1 MIDSVDA
8 LRKMLIVKCFR
19 PDRLLPATTIFA
31 TEIFDGEFMN
41 TGELN
46 LQQIVTEEVGSSTP
60 LALCSVPGYD
70 ASYRVDN
77 LVAETNNRC
86 TSVAMGSAEGFGLAD
101 QAISAAIKTGTW
113 VMLKNVHLAPAWLGQ
128 LEKKLHSMKPH
139 RNFRLFLTMETN
151 PKVPVNLLRMSR
163 ILMFEPP
170 PGIKAN
176 LQESLRSIPPS
187 RLSRG
192 PTERARLYFM
202 LAWLH
207 AVVQERLRYVPLG
220 WTKVYEFNDSDQDS
234 AFNTIDKW
242 LDSASAGRA
251 NISPEK
257 IPWDAI
263 RSLLKQSIYGGR
275 IDNEYDQRLLDS
287 FVNTWFKP
295 ECFDIDFEVVKGG
308 ESQKGLTAP
317 DGIKMDQFL
326 DWVNKLPDREPPTWL
341 GLPSNAE
348 RVLLTLKGNHMLNKV
363 RKMKSLSDDD
373 EAAYSQDGGQKAS
386 GAPSNSNQPAW
397 MRALSASI
405 TNWLAL
411 LPSTIKTMQRDS
423 HGIMDP
429 LFRFFERENQIAR
442 NLLRV
447 IREDL
452 MSLQKVCAG
461 ELKQTNHLRQL
472 LTWLNKGIIPDHW
485 KRYKVPKNISLNAW
499 LADLKTRLEQV
510 ESVAQE
516 QTFEHVDIA
525 IGSLFTP
532 EAYVTATRQATAQK
546 YKWSLE
552 ELILDVDIGKC
563 KQMDSIGYHIHGM
576 KIEGGIWKEN
586 EIRLTSEPSNKLPN
600 TTIRWI
606 RKDQKEDNE
615 NMVELPVY
623 LNSDRSDLLFTIR
636 TCANKEEKDRIPQRA
651 VAVVISF

>member
-1 MIDSVDA
+1 
-8 LRKMLIVKCFR
+8 MLVIKCFR
-19 PDRLLPATTIFA
+19 SDRLLPATSIFA
-31 TEIFDGEFMN
+31 TEIFDSEFMN
-41 TGELN
+41 SGELN
-46 LQQIVTEEVGSSTP
+46 LQQIVMEEVGSATP
-60 LALCSVPGYD
+60 LAFCSVPGYD

-77 LVAETNNRC
+77 LVSENNTRC
-86 TSVAMGSAEGFGLAD
+86 TSVAMGSAEGFALAD
-101 QAISAAIKTGTW
+101 QAISTAIKTGNW
-113 VMLKNVHLAPAWLGQ
+113 VMLKNVHLAPSWLGQ

-220 WTKVYEFNDSDQDS
+220 WTKVYEFNDSDQDC
-234 AFNTIDKW
+234 AFSTIDKW
-242 LDSASAGRA
+242 LDTASGGRA

-287 FVNTWFKP
+287 FVNNLFTP
-295 ECFDIDFEVVKGG
+295 ECYDIDFQLVKGTG
-308 ESQKGLTAP
+308 EHEKSIVVP
-317 DGIKMDQFL
+317 DGTKMEQFL
-326 DWVNKLPDREPPTWL
+326 EWVGKLPDREPPTWL

-348 RVLLTLKGNHMLNKV
+348 RVLLTLKGNKMLSRV

-373 EAAYSQDGGQKAS
+373 ETAFTSDTAGAASKQVATT
-386 GAPSNSNQPAW
+386 AQPAW
-397 MRALSASI
+397 MRALNISI
-405 TNWLAL
+405 TNWLSL
-411 LPSTIKTMQRDS
+411 LPANIKVMQRDS
-423 HGIMDP
+423 SGIMDP

-442 NLLRV
+442 KLLR
-447 IREDL
+447 IIKEDL
-452 MSLQKVCAG
+452 NSLQKVCVG

-472 LTWLNKGIIPDHW
+472 MNWLNKGLIPDHW
-485 KRYKVPKNISLNAW
+485 KRYKVPRSASLNTW
-499 LADLKTRLEQV
+499 LADLKLRLDQV
-510 ESVAQE
+510 EALSQE
-516 QTFEHVDIA
+516 TSFDQVEIA

-532 EAYVTATRQATAQK
+532 EAYVTATRQATAQR

-552 ELILDVDIGKC
+552 ELVLDVDIGEI
-563 KQMDSIGYHIHGM
+563 KQDAAGYRIRGLKM
-576 KIEGGIWKEN
+576 EGGQWENN
-586 EIRLTSEPSNKLPN
+586 EICLTSEPSSKLPK
-600 TTIRWI
+600 TAIRWI
-606 RKDQKEDNE
+606 RKDQRKEVKNI
-615 NMVELPVY
+615 VELPVY
-623 LNSDRSDLLFTIR
+623 LNSDRTDLLFTISVP
-636 TCANKEEKDRIPQRA
+636 ANAEEKDRIPQRA
-651 VAVVISF
+651 VALIMSF

>member
-1 MIDSVDA
+1 
-8 LRKMLIVKCFR
+8 
-19 PDRLLPATTIFA
+19 
-31 TEIFDGEFMN
+31 
-41 TGELN
+41 
-46 LQQIVTEEVGSSTP
+46 
-60 LALCSVPGYD
+60 
-70 ASYRVDN
+70 
-77 LVAETNNRC
+77 
-86 TSVAMGSAEGFGLAD
+86 MGSAEGFGLAD
-101 QAISAAIKTGTW
+101 QAISSAIKTGTW
-113 VMLKNVHLAPAWLGQ
+113 VMLKNVHLAPSWLGQ

-163 ILMFEPP
+163 VLMFEPP

-242 LDSASAGRA
+242 LDTASAGRA

-287 FVNTWFKP
+287 FVNTLFTP
-295 ECFDIDFEVVKGG
+295 ECYDIDFQVVKGNG
-308 ESQKGLTAP
+308 ENEQSLAVP
-317 DGIKMDQFL
+317 DGTKIEQFL
-326 DWVNKLPDREPPTWL
+326 EWANKLPDREPPTWL
-341 GLPSNAE
+341 GLPGNAE
-348 RVLLTLKGNHMLNKV
+348 RVLLTSKGNQMLNKV

-373 EAAYSQDGGQKAS
+373 EAAYSQESTGQKADAS
-386 GAPSNSNQPAW
+386 TQSNSSQPAW

-405 TNWLAL
+405 TNWLTL
-411 LPSTIKTMQRDS
+411 LPSTIKTMKRDS
-423 HGIMDP
+423 QGIMDP

-452 MSLQKVCAG
+452 DSLQKVCAG

-472 LTWLNKGIIPDHW
+472 MSWLNKGLIPDHW
-485 KRYKVPKNISLNAW
+485 KRYKVPKAISLNAW
-499 LADLKTRLEQV
+499 LADLKARLAQV
-510 ESVAQE
+510 EAIAQE
-516 QTFEHVDIA
+516 QTFEEVDIA

-532 EAYVTATRQATAQK
+532 EAYVLATRQATAQR

-552 ELILDVDIGKC
+552 ELVLDVDIGEC
-563 KQMDSIGYHIHGM
+563 KKMESLGYNIHGM
-576 KIEGGIWKEN
+576 KIEGGEWRES
-586 EIRLTSEPSNKLPN
+586 EICLTSEPSTKLPK

-606 RKDQKEDNE
+606 RKDQKEENE
-615 NMVELPVY
+615 NTVELPVY

-636 TCANKEEKDRIPQRA
+636 TTANKEEKDRIPQRA

>member
-1 MIDSVDA
+1 
-8 LRKMLIVKCFR
+8 MLIIKCFR
-19 PDRLLPATTIFA
+19 SDRLLPATSIFA
-31 TEIFDGEFMN
+31 AEIFDAEFMN
-41 TGELN
+41 IGELN
-46 LQQIVTEEVGSSTP
+46 LQQIVNDEVGSCTP

-77 LVAETNNRC
+77 LVSETDMRC
-86 TSVAMGSAEGFGLAD
+86 TSVAMGSAEGFALAD
-101 QAISAAIKTGTW
+101 QAISTAIKTGNW
-113 VMLKNVHLAPAWLGQ
+113 VMLKNVHLAPSWLGQ

-139 RNFRLFLTMETN
+139 RSFRLFLTMETN

-187 RLSRG
+187 RLARG

-220 WTKVYEFNDSDQDS
+220 WTKVYEFNDSDQDC

-242 LDSASAGRA
+242 LDTASGGRA

-287 FVNTWFKP
+287 FVNSLFTP
-295 ECFDIDFEVVKGG
+295 ECYDIDFELVKSNG
-308 ESQKGLTAP
+308 ENDKSIMVP
-317 DGIKMDQFL
+317 DGTKMEQFL
-326 DWVNKLPDREPPTWL
+326 DWVGKLPDREPPTWL

-348 RVLLTLKGNHMLNKV
+348 RVLLTLKGNDMLSKV

-373 EAAYSQDGGQKAS
+373 ETAYSQDTSAAGGS
-386 GAPSNSNQPAW
+386 SNSSKQAVNTAQPAW
-397 MRALSASI
+397 MRALNASI
-405 TNWLAL
+405 TNWLTL
-411 LPSTIKTMQRDS
+411 LPSTIKVMQHDTT
-423 HGIMDP
+423 GIMDP

-442 NLLRV
+442 KLLRV

-452 MSLQKVCAG
+452 VSLQKVCVG

-472 LTWLNKGIIPDHW
+472 MSWLNKGLIPDHW
-485 KRYKVPKNISLNAW
+485 KRYKVSKSVSLNAW
-499 LADLKTRLEQV
+499 LADLKLRLEQV

-516 QTFEHVDIA
+516 TSFEQVEIS

-552 ELILDVDIGKC
+552 ELVLDIDIGDI
-563 KQMDSIGYHIHGM
+563 KQQELNSLAYRVRGLKM
-576 KIEGGIWKEN
+576 EGGKWN
-586 EIRLTSEPSNKLPN
+586 ETEVCLTSEPSVKLPK
-600 TTIRWI
+600 TAIRWI
-606 RKDQKEDNE
+606 KKEQKQDIQNV
-615 NMVELPVY
+615 VELPVY
-623 LNSDRSDLLFTIR
+623 LNSDRADLLFTISVP
-636 TCANKEEKDRIPQRA
+636 ANAEQKDQIPQRA
-651 VAVVISF
+651 VAVIISF

>member
-1 MIDSVDA
+1 
-8 LRKMLIVKCFR
+8 MLIIKCFR
-19 PDRLLPATTIFA
+19 SDRLLPATSIFA
-31 TEIFDGEFMN
+31 TEIFDAEFMN

-46 LQQIVTEEVGSSTP
+46 LQQIVNDEVGSCTP

-70 ASYRVDN
+70 AGYRVDN
-77 LVAETNNRC
+77 LVAESNMRC
-86 TSVAMGSAEGFGLAD
+86 TSVAMGSAEGFALAD
-101 QAISAAIKTGTW
+101 QAISTAIKTGNW
-113 VMLKNVHLAPAWLGQ
+113 VMLKNVHLAPSWLGQ

-139 RNFRLFLTMETN
+139 RTFRLFLTMETN

-187 RLSRG
+187 RLARG

-220 WTKVYEFNDSDQDS
+220 WTKVYEFNDSDQDC

-242 LDSASAGRA
+242 LDTASGGRA

-287 FVNTWFKP
+287 FVNTLFTPK
-295 ECFDIDFEVVKGG
+295 CYDIDFELVKGNG
-308 ESQKGLTAP
+308 DNDKSIMVP
-317 DGIKMDQFL
+317 DGTKMEQFL
-326 DWVNKLPDREPPTWL
+326 DWVGKLPDREPPTWL

-348 RVLLTLKGNHMLNKV
+348 RVLLTLKGNNMLSKV

-373 EAAYSQDGGQKAS
+373 ETAYSQDAKATGSSS
-386 GAPSNSNQPAW
+386 GVHSKQTASTAQPAW
-397 MRALSASI
+397 MRALNHSI
-405 TNWLAL
+405 TTWLSL
-411 LPSTIKTMQRDS
+411 LPSTIKVMQRDTT
-423 HGIMDP
+423 GIMDP
-429 LFRFFERENQIAR
+429 LFRFFERENQIGR
-442 NLLRV
+442 KLLRV

-452 MSLQKVCAG
+452 ESLQKVCVG

-472 LTWLNKGIIPDHW
+472 MSWLNKGLIPDHW
-485 KRYKVPKNISLNAW
+485 KRYKVPKSVSLNAW
-499 LADLKTRLEQV
+499 LTDLKIRLEQV

-516 QTFEHVDIA
+516 TSFEQVEIS

-552 ELILDVDIGKC
+552 ELVLDVDIGDI
-563 KQMDSIGYHIHGM
+563 KQQQLPSLAYRVRGLKM
-576 KIEGGIWKEN
+576 EGGKWNGTEVC
-586 EIRLTSEPSNKLPN
+586 LTSEPSIKLPK
-600 TTIRWI
+600 TAIRWI
-606 RKDQKEDNE
+606 KKDQKQDIEHV
-615 NMVELPVY
+615 VELPVY
-623 LNSDRSDLLFTIR
+623 LNSDRTDLLFTINVP
-636 TCANKEEKDRIPQRA
+636 ANAEQKDRIPQRA
-651 VAVVISF
+651 VALIISF